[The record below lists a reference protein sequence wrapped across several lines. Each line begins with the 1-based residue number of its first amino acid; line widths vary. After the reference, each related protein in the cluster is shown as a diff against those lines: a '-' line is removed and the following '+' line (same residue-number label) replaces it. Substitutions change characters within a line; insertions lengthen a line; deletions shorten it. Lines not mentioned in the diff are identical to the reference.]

1 MEKASAHKY
10 LVLTLVI
17 LTSLVNPFMGAAVNI
32 ALPQIGEEFSM
43 NAITMSWVAMSF
55 LLSSAVF
62 LVPLGKLADIVGR
75 KRIFFWGN
83 VIVTLATLLCAV
95 SNSTWMLIT
104 FRVFLGMGSAMM
116 FGTSMAIVTSVF
128 PPHERG
134 KALGISVTAVYLGL
148 SAAPLLGGML
158 TQLFGWRSIFLV
170 PIPTGLFVAVA
181 TRLFVKTE
189 WADARHD
196 SFDLKGS
203 IVYTLAMFALMYGF
217 SEFPNVYAIA
227 LAFAGILGLL
237 LFIRIESGTDS
248 PILNID
254 LFRGNRVFAFSNLA
268 ALINYATTFA
278 VTFVLSLYLQYVKG
292 LSPRDAGVI
301 LVSQPA
307 MMALVASFAGKLSD
321 RYDPRIL
328 SSSGMGIIMVGLVM
342 LTFING
348 LTSIPFIMLC
358 LIVLGVGFGMFT
370 SPNTNSVMGSVDR
383 KYLGIASA
391 TIGTMRLTGQMLSM
405 GIATLV
411 LSVFIGTSK
420 LTPGDN
426 PGFLRSAKVIFIVF
440 SVLCLFGIFA
450 SLARGKRERR
460 VQPSVNAN

>member
-1 MEKASAHKY
+1 MEKSSTHKY

-83 VIVTLATLLCAV
+83 VIVTIATLLCAV
-95 SNSTWMLIT
+95 STSTWMLIT

-134 KALGISVTAVYLGL
+134 KALGVSVTAVYLGL

-170 PIPTGLFVAVA
+170 PIPTGLFVAVT

-196 SFDLKGS
+196 SFDFKGA
-203 IVYTLAMFALMYGF
+203 IVYTLALFALMYGF
-217 SEFPNVYAIA
+217 SEFPKVYAIA
-227 LAFAGILGLL
+227 LALAGIMGIL
-237 LFIRIESGTDS
+237 LFIRIESGTES

-328 SSSGMGIIMVGLVM
+328 SSSGMAIIMVGLVM
-342 LTFING
+342 LTLVNG
-348 LTSIPFIMLC
+348 LTSLPFIMLC
-358 LIVLGVGFGMFT
+358 LIILGVGFGLFT

-411 LSVFIGTSK
+411 LSVFIGSSK
-420 LTPGDN
+420 LTAGDN
-426 PGFLRSAKVIFIVF
+426 PDFLSSAKVIFIVF
-440 SVLCLFGIFA
+440 SVLCFFGIFA

-460 VQPSVNAN
+460 TQPL